1 MKEVEQIIK
10 VIYQLKWS
18 QDPKASV
25 HDSKLIFFF
34 WNKVDISSPILRFP
48 KMLAS
53 EHLWLFK
60 KHFQHKQYELVWL
73 CVFQVTAQR
82 QPVF

>member
-25 HDSKLIFFF
+25 HDSKLIYFFLEQSRYF
-34 WNKVDISSPILRFP
+34 FP
-48 KMLAS
+48 L
-53 EHLWLFK
+53 
-60 KHFQHKQYELVWL
+60 Y
-73 CVFQVTAQR
+73 
-82 QPVF
+82 